1 MSGLIIDQMMTEC
14 KNGSVEGVKSILAKS
29 KDINVADKEGKTL
42 MHHAVINNRVKVLY
56 YLLSESAEIDIQD
69 LKGNTPLHYAC
80 ELELKDIIV
89 YLLINKADYTVKN
102 SQGKLPGEENP
113 DISIFV
119 GNITDE
125 EKCFKILSP
134 EQTKKLTTIYNDID
148 YDKKR
153 AITMKKAVAFN
164 HFIDQRVSSNAL
176 LRDAED
182 FLEEVAIINKES
194 VSLEEWLFSF
204 SKLLFC
210 DKSAFNKF
218 ISEYESACN
227 NSGGCFSDYLSNN
240 NENLS

>member
-14 KNGSVEGVKSILAKS
+14 KNGSVEGVKAILAKS

-42 MHHAVINNRVKVLY
+42 MHHAVINNRPKVLQF
-56 YLLSESAEIDIQD
+56 LLTESAEIDIQD

-80 ELELKDIIV
+80 ELELKELII
-89 YLLINKADYTVKN
+89 YLLINKAEYTISN
-102 SQGKLPGEENP
+102 QSGKLPGEENP
-113 DISIFV
+113 DISIFL

-134 EQTKKLTTIYNDID
+134 EQTRKLTAIYNDID
-148 YDKKR
+148 YDKQRK
-153 AITMKKAVAFN
+153 ISMKKAVAFN

-182 FLEEVAIINKES
+182 FLEEVAIINKED
-194 VSLEEWLFSF
+194 VSLEEWLYSF

-227 NSGGCFSDYLSNN
+227 NAGGSFSEYLSNN
-240 NENLS
+240 NDHL

>member
-1 MSGLIIDQMMTEC
+1 M
-14 KNGSVEGVKSILAKS
+14 
-29 KDINVADKEGKTL
+29 
-42 MHHAVINNRVKVLY
+42 
-56 YLLSESAEIDIQD
+56 
-69 LKGNTPLHYAC
+69 KGNTPLHYAC
-80 ELELKDIIV
+80 ELELKDIII

-102 SQGKLPGEENP
+102 SLGKLPGEENP
-113 DISIFV
+113 DISIFLD
-119 GNITDE
+119 NITDE

-134 EQTKKLTTIYNDID
+134 EQTKKLTAIYNDID

-218 ISEYESACN
+218 INEYESACN
-227 NSGGCFSDYLSNN
+227 NAGGCFSEYLNN
-240 NENLS
+240 NNDGLI